1 MLCEH
6 LNEIEE
12 VPYVKTIVS
21 CKNQRALNMLEVPS
35 ANKNRSQRCS
45 GSPYLR
51 MTPSPVHMNNKSKF
65 FKPAKQI
72 SEFDVLED
80 DDAPKVRVQSARARK
95 SDESAFLF
103 KNEE

>member
-1 MLCEH
+1 
-6 LNEIEE
+6 
-12 VPYVKTIVS
+12 
-21 CKNQRALNMLEVPS
+21 MLEVPS

-95 SDESAFLF
+95 SDEAAFLF
-103 KNEE
+103 KNEEQYPTPKHKRVSNKMRKDCIAILDPIQ